1 LSLCV
6 SSVSDRHGERPTE
19 EMENPMKLASLIA
32 VAGIA
37 AVASAQTM
45 TYSWSVSDTGNGNG
59 TIEPGESAL
68 LTLSASMD
76 PAPAVGFAGSI
87 YDITGIWG
95 WETGTVDSYVNLV
108 DSLATGPGTLGG
120 NNDITGIEAFQLP
133 PFFNA
138 EYNADNP
145 IALYAITWTPDDY
158 TPRNVRVLDANHQ
171 NNDVYTD
178 DFGTSE
184 GYDAASTS
192 GRFDVVPAPAS
203 MALLGLGGLVATRR
217 RR

>member
-1 LSLCV
+1 
-6 SSVSDRHGERPTE
+6 
-19 EMENPMKLASLIA
+19 MENPMKLASLIA

-45 TYSWSVSDTGNGNG
+45 TYSWSVSDTGNGDG
-59 TIEPGESAL
+59 MIEPGESAL

-87 YDITGIWG
+87 YDILGTSNWATGS
-95 WETGTVDSYVNLV
+95 VDSYENLV

-138 EYNADNP
+138 EYNGDNP
-145 IALYAITWTPDDY
+145 IALYAITWTPADY
-158 TPRNVRVLDANHQ
+158 TARTVAVADANHQ

-184 GYDAASTS
+184 GYDGVDGAAS
-192 GRFDVVPAPAS
+192 FQVVPAPAS